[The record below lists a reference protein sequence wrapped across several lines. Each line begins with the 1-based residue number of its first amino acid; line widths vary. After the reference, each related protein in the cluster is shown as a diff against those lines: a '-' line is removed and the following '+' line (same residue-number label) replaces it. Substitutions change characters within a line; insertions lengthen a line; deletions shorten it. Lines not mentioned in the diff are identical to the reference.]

1 MKNLFLCFEGI
12 RTTIRGSAQICIK
25 TGRLVDKRKQ
35 RESQMETSEMI
46 QSLPAT
52 IPAANNSEA
61 STFEIWQD
69 PALPGQILHNLE
81 EFAHGLKASVEQQEQ
96 IKSEM
101 NYTGQQMSQVFGAM
115 SQLLDLMYD
124 RVVSPQA
131 LSSQPQ
137 SISPE
142 SLAPLATS
150 MTEAFGELNRR
161 VHSSEERQV
170 TVLEATLKQ
179 LEMEREIQRTSQVT
193 QIETLKVQT
202 RVELNRL
209 LQVLLVG
216 TAVAAAGAGVAFY
229 IMA

>member
-1 MKNLFLCFEGI
+1 M
-12 RTTIRGSAQICIK
+12 Q
-25 TGRLVDKRKQ
+25 
-35 RESQMETSEMI
+35 TSEIM
-46 QSLPAT
+46 QSLPAKM
-52 IPAANNSEA
+52 PAATNSGTTISGTAMTESRTES
-61 STFEIWQD
+61 STFEVWQD

-81 EFAHGLKASVEQQEQ
+81 EFANGLKASVEQQEQ

-101 NYTGQQMSQVFGAM
+101 NNTGHQMSQVFGAM

-124 RVVSPQA
+124 RVVSPQPE
-131 LSSQPQ
+131 LSQTQ

-142 SLAPLATS
+142 NLAPLATS

-179 LEMEREIQRTSQVT
+179 LEVEREIQRTSQLT

-209 LQVLLVG
+209 LQVLLGG
-216 TAVAAAGAGVAFY
+216 TAVAATGAGVAFY
-229 IMA
+229 IMG